1 MKSTSNTFFC
11 LSDRILTENDT
22 LFTYGDSFNK
32 KRRQADDGPQF
43 ECTSFDDCGDH
54 SFVGV
59 SFEDL
64 TFTEEQIDLCN
75 NDESCLF
82 DLAVTG
88 DEEFANTTLE
98 SSEED
103 KKIQEAIS
111 KAILITIGMRYESQG
126 CLTLHVCVL

>member
-1 MKSTSNTFFC
+1 M
-11 LSDRILTENDT
+11 
-22 LFTYGDSFNK
+22 FTYGRSLIFGSRK
-32 KRRQADDGPQF
+32 KRQVEESPEF
-43 ECTSFDDCGDH
+43 ECTSFDNCGNH

-64 TFTEEQIDLCN
+64 TFTDDQRDMCN
-75 NDESCLF
+75 NDETCLF

-103 KKIQEAIS
+103 NRVQELIS
-111 KAILITIGMRYESQG
+111 KIIITKLWQKICELLY
-126 CLTLHVCVL
+126 